1 MSIVL
6 FGMLRDPLNVMPQ
19 AFMAYSDAKIS
30 LGHITTFLNTPETEP
45 VLPTLQQQQSFDKDQ
60 VGFASQCYF
69 QWLSTTIDGVHF
81 KLVIPFTLFPTGK
94 LSIISGPPKSGKTSL
109 LAALL
114 GDMEGQGQVLL
125 PSRFHRHVRDGGGL
139 YPHKVAYVAQQAWI
153 EHGTIRENIL
163 FSEPWDD
170 TRYRAVL
177 HQCDL
182 LRDLS
187 LFDNGDL
194 TSTSD
199 KGISSSG
206 KLFFFLKKN
215 V

>member
-1 MSIVL
+1 
-6 FGMLRDPLNVMPQ
+6 MLRDPLNVMPQ

-30 LGHITTFLNTPETEP
+30 LGHITTFLNTKEKETVPPPPQQTYEQQVQVGFGTHCIFEWPE
-45 VLPTLQQQQSFDKDQ
+45 QQQQ
-60 VGFASQCYF
+60 
-69 QWLSTTIDGVHF
+69 TNF
-81 KLVIPFTLFPTGK
+81 KLVIPCTLFPTSK
-94 LSIISGPPKSGKTSL
+94 LSIISGPPKSGKTTM

-114 GDMEGQGQVLL
+114 GDLDGHGVVFL
-125 PSRFHRHVRDGGGL
+125 PSKFNRHVREGHL
-139 YPHKVAYVAQQAWI
+139 YLHKVAYVAQQAWI

-163 FSEPWDD
+163 FSESWDD

-194 TSTSD
+194 TSTND
-199 KGISSSG
+199 RGITTSG
-206 KLFFFLKKN
+206 KQGIRNNRVSF
-215 V
+215 

>member
-1 MSIVL
+1 
-6 FGMLRDPLNVMPQ
+6 MLRDPLNVMPQ

-30 LGHITTFLNTPETEP
+30 LGHITTFLNTKEKEPLAPE
-45 VLPTLQQQQSFDKDQ
+45 QQTFEQVQ
-60 VGFASQCYF
+60 VGFGSHCVFKWPEQ
-69 QWLSTTIDGVHF
+69 QTNF
-81 KLVIPFTLFPTGK
+81 KLVIPYTLFPTAK
-94 LSIISGPPKSGKTSL
+94 LSIISGPPKSGKTML

-114 GDMEGQGQVLL
+114 GDLEGQGQVFL
-125 PSRFHRHVRDGGGL
+125 PSKFNRHVRDGNL
-139 YPHKVAYVAQQAWI
+139 YAHKVAYVAQQAWI

-194 TSTSD
+194 TATSD
-199 KGISSSG
+199 KGIAASG
-206 KLFFFLKKN
+206 K
-215 V
+215 

>member
-1 MSIVL
+1 
-6 FGMLRDPLNVMPQ
+6 MLRDPLNVMPQ

-30 LGHITTFLNTPETEP
+30 LGHITAFLNTPEREHE
-45 VLPTLQQQQSFDKDQ
+45 QQQTYEEQIK
-60 VGFASQCYF
+60 VGFGTNCLFEWPQ
-69 QWLSTTIDGVHF
+69 QQTNF
-81 KLVIPFTLFPTGK
+81 KLVVPPTLFPIGK
-94 LSIISGPPKSGKTSL
+94 LSIISGAQCTGKTST

-114 GDMEGQGQVLL
+114 GDMEGNGQVWL
-125 PSRFHRHVRDGGGL
+125 PSKYLTMDKVRDRSL
-139 YPHKVAYVAQQAWI
+139 LLHKVAYVAQQPWI

-194 TSTSD
+194 TCTSD
-199 KGISSSG
+199 QGISGSG
-206 KLFFFLKKN
+206 KMFFFFSHVCTQILIIVYIK
-215 V
+215 